1 MRIHQRVLKAA
12 AGLLLAAAP
21 TLAHHSFMA
30 EYDESHLVTLSGTVT
45 KVYWKNPHVTF
56 DLDVKDERGR
66 VTSWELEL
74 GSPNALL
81 SQGWKVDSLKQ
92 GARVAVSGFGA
103 RNGSHLANAIKV
115 VLGGTTYSAVRDEN
129 RSRK

>member
-1 MRIHQRVLKAA
+1 MGTHRITLKAA
-12 AGLLLAAAP
+12 AGLLLAAMP

-30 EYDESHLVTLSGTVT
+30 EYDESRLITLSGTVT

-56 DLDVKDERGR
+56 DLDVKDERGK
-66 VTSWELEL
+66 VTNWELEL

-92 GARVAVSGFGA
+92 GARVAVTGFGA

-115 VLGGTTYSAVRDEN
+115 VLGGTTYPAIRDEN

>member
-1 MRIHQRVLKAA
+1 MGTHRIALKTA
-12 AGLLLAAAP
+12 AGLLLAAMP

-30 EYDESHLVTLSGTVT
+30 EYDESRLITLSGTVT

-56 DLDVKDERGR
+56 DLDVKDGSGKP
-66 VTSWELEL
+66 TSWELEL

-92 GARVAVSGFGA
+92 GTRVAVTGFGA

-115 VLGGTTYSAVRDEN
+115 VLGGTVYSAIRDEN
-129 RSRK
+129 RSRR

>member
-1 MRIHQRVLKAA
+1 MSTYRFVLKAA
-12 AGLLLAAAP
+12 VGLLLAATP

-30 EYDESHLVTLSGTVT
+30 EYDESRLINLSGTVT

-56 DLDVKDERGR
+56 DLDVNDGGGKA
-66 VTSWELEL
+66 TNWELEL

-81 SQGWKVDSLKQ
+81 SQGWKVDSLKR
-92 GARVAVSGFGA
+92 GARVAVTGFGA

-115 VLGGTTYSAVRDEN
+115 VLGGTTYSAIRDEN